1 MLPLLEHIK
10 PLQGTSLV
18 LTKRKEKRFDFAWH
32 RHSEFEITLITSGC
46 GRRFVGDT
54 IADYGPGDFVL
65 VGPNLA
71 HTWASHESDPGPHAA
86 IVAQFAADKLSDWPE
101 LTAVRQL
108 LQRAE
113 RGLLFTAEAGTP
125 RKCLESAQKAEGL
138 ERWLGLLQTL
148 NHLSR
153 IPSSPIASP
162 GWLRQEHGRKVS
174 RHSQQRDARI
184 DTVYQHIERHLLRNI
199 PQNKVADLV
208 GLSPAA
214 FSRFFKRAAGTS
226 YTRYV
231 QELRIGEACR
241 LLSETEMAV
250 TNIALDVGFRSVPH
264 FNRVFKRRRG
274 MPPRE
279 WRRAQRGH
287 PSSRT

>member
-1 MLPLLEHIK
+1 MLTQRE
-10 PLQGTSLV
+10 
-18 LTKRKEKRFDFAWH
+18 EKRFDFAWH
-32 RHSEFEITLITSGC
+32 RHSEFELTLITSGG

-65 VGPNLA
+65 VGPNLP
-71 HTWASHESDPGPHAA
+71 HTWASHESDRGPHAA
-86 IVAQFAADKLSDWPE
+86 TVAQFAANKLGEWPE
-101 LTAVRQL
+101 LSAVRQM

-113 RGLLFTAEAGTP
+113 RGLLFTAKSDIP
-125 RKCLESAQKAEGL
+125 RKCLECAQKAEGL

-148 NHLSR
+148 NQLSR
-153 IPSSPIASP
+153 IPASPIVSP
-162 GWLRQEHGRKVS
+162 GWIRQEQGHRVS
-174 RHSQQRDARI
+174 HHSKQRDTRI

-199 PQNKVADLV
+199 PQHQVADLV

-241 LLSETEMAV
+241 LLSETDGAI
-250 TNIALDVGFRSVPH
+250 TNIALDVGFLCVPH
-264 FNRVFKRRRG
+264 FNRVFKRLRG
-274 MPPRE
+274 MPPRQ
-279 WRRAQRGH
+279 WRQTQRGH
-287 PSSRT
+287 ASNRT